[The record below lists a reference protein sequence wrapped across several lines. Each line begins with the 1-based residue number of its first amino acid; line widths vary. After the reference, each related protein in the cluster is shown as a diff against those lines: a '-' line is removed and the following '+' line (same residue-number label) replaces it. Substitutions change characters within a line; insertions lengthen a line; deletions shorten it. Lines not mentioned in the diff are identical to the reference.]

1 MNSNIVFVAG
11 GKDDEKG
18 IPTVA
23 ALRVDPKSIDIGTV
37 ASVFQIPVK
46 EFSIVWSMERLPGSD
61 LLFLGGYGHISV
73 VLFDRYAFQQI
84 AILATDL
91 DRLNDPILEMKMGE
105 DQALY
110 FMRQPS
116 TFLEKIQISKPSD
129 SNQQDSSKGFVEAY
143 KSLPINDN
151 QSTQLSS
158 IFRSGKVSQFEIPAG
173 TDFFRVSAD
182 GSLLGVRCSSIFKLL
197 RRTGKQASDPRPYQ
211 NPGSDTPTT
220 CRYLLTAQHWIS
232 SRLSFTTSI

>member
-1 MNSNIVFVAG
+1 MNSNLVFVAG
-11 GKDDEKG
+11 GRDDENG
-18 IPTVA
+18 IPYVA

-37 ASVFQIPVK
+37 ASAFQIPVK
-46 EFSIVWSMERLPGSD
+46 DFNMVWCMERLPGSD

-73 VLFDRYAFQQI
+73 VIFDRYAFQQV

-116 TFLEKIQISKPSD
+116 SYLEKIQISKSSD
-129 SNQQDSSKGFVEAY
+129 LSQQDSSKGFVEAY
-143 KSLPINDN
+143 KSLPANDS

-158 IFRSGKVSQFEIPAG
+158 IFRSGKVTQFELPAG
-173 TDFFRVSAD
+173 TDFFRLSAD
-182 GSLLGVRCSSIFKLL
+182 GSLLGLRSNSIFKLYK
-197 RRTGKQASDPRPYQ
+197 RTGKQASEFKPYQ
-211 NPGSDTPTT
+211 IPGIETPTS
-220 CRYLLTAQHWIS
+220 CN
-232 SRLSFTTSI
+232 